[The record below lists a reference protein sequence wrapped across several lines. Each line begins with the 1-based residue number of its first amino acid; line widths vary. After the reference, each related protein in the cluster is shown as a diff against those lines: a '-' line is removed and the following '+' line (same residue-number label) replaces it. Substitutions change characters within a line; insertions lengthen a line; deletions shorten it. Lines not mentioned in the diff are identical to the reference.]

1 MTNKQ
6 QSKEEIEEIKKQMR
20 DLMNVVT
27 PKHLYDYLNQ
37 HVIGQYEAKKLISVA
52 VYNHY
57 KRFCDSIYGYTNDVE
72 DNPYKDVTIEKSN
85 VICAGPTG
93 CGKTY
98 MLRMLAKYLNIPF
111 YISDASGLTQAGY
124 VGDDVENCVLGALR
138 DCNFN
143 VQAAQHA
150 IIVLDEFDKL
160 SRKGEST
167 SITRDVGGEGVQQ
180 SLLKLVEG
188 HKVQVPPNGGRK
200 HPEQECIEVDTT
212 NILFFGIGAFEGL
225 DKIIERRKNKKTIGF
240 NSVMN
245 NDNADNEEEDLLSDI
260 TTEDLKKFGIIP
272 ELIGRFPLVTHVK
285 PLTEEEMYQVLTEP
299 KNSIIKQ
306 YQKMMWIDNIDL
318 IFEEK
323 ALRLI
328 AKNASEKK
336 TGARALRGVI
346 DKVLAELMF
355 EYGGYHF
362 TPIRKFQKK
371 EGDFFAISKR
381 LASDPNLGLCTY
393 QGRQKVPYDYKGFY
407 AISTDK
413 ECDVF
418 RCEENGLLYVPGKNE
433 LFIYHEPKQKK
444 RNSIAD
450 ALSKPRNVTDITG
463 ISSGR
468 QSSAPER

>member
-1 MTNKQ
+1 MIFKNNMKMANNTSKQ
-6 QSKEEIEEIKKQMR
+6 TKEEIEEIKKQMR

-27 PKHLYDYLNQ
+27 PKHLYDYLNE

-57 KRFCDSIYGYTNDVE
+57 KRFIDNIYGYTNDIE

-111 YISDASGLTQAGY
+111 YISDSSSLTQAGY

-160 SRKGEST
+160 SRKGENM

-225 DKIIERRKNKKTIGF
+225 DKIIENRKNKKTLGF
-240 NSVMN
+240 EAISK
-245 NDNADNEEEDLLSDI
+245 NDNDDEEEDFLSDI
-260 TTEDLKKFGIIP
+260 TTEDLKKFGLIP

-285 PLTEEEMYQVLTEP
+285 PLTEDQLYQILVEP

-318 IFEEK
+318 TFDED

-328 AKNASEKK
+328 AKDAAEKK
-336 TGARALRGVI
+336 TGARALRGVL
-346 DKVLAELMF
+346 DKVLADLMF
-355 EYGGYHF
+355 DYGGYNE
-362 TPIRKFQKK
+362 KK
-371 EGDFFAISKR
+371 VKLNITKQMVKKYLDNYKQ
-381 LASDPNLGLCTY
+381 DKTK
-393 QGRQKVPYDYKGFY
+393 KV
-407 AISTDK
+407 A
-413 ECDVF
+413 
-418 RCEENGLLYVPGKNE
+418 
-433 LFIYHEPKQKK
+433 
-444 RNSIAD
+444 
-450 ALSKPRNVTDITG
+450 
-463 ISSGR
+463 
-468 QSSAPER
+468 

>member
-1 MTNKQ
+1 MANKQ

-260 TTEDLKKFGIIP
+260 TTEDLKKFGLIP
-272 ELIGRFPLVTHVK
+272 ELIGRFPLVTLVK

-355 EYGGYHF
+355 EYGGYNE
-362 TPIRKFQKK
+362 KK
-371 EGDFFAISKR
+371 IKLVVTEEMVNK
-381 LASDPNLGLCTY
+381 Y
-393 QGRQKVPYDYKGFY
+393 VE
-407 AISTDK
+407 DK
-413 ECDVF
+413 EI
-418 RCEENGLLYVPGKNE
+418 LGK
-433 LFIYHEPKQKK
+433 KV
-444 RNSIAD
+444 A
-450 ALSKPRNVTDITG
+450 
-463 ISSGR
+463 
-468 QSSAPER
+468 

>member
-1 MTNKQ
+1 MANNKQ
-6 QSKEEIEEIKKQMR
+6 QTNEEIQEIKKQMR

-37 HVIGQYEAKKLISVA
+37 HVIGQDEAKKLISVA

-57 KRFCDSIYGYTNDVE
+57 KRFCDSIYGYTNDIE

-111 YISDASGLTQAGY
+111 YIGDSSSLTQAGY
-124 VGDDVENCVLGALR
+124 VGDDVENLVLGALR

-160 SRKGEST
+160 SRKGENT

-200 HPEQECIEVDTT
+200 HPEQQCIEVDTT
-212 NILFFGIGAFEGL
+212 NILFFGIGAFDGL
-225 DKIIERRKNKKTIGF
+225 EKIIERRKNKKTIGF
-240 NSVMN
+240 NALIN
-245 NDNADNEEEDLLSDI
+245 NNNEEEDLLADI
-260 TTEDLKKFGIIP
+260 TTEDLKKFGLIP
-272 ELIGRFPLVTHVK
+272 ELIGRFPLITHVK
-285 PLTEEEMYQVLTEP
+285 ALTEDQMFQVLTEP

-306 YQKMMWIDNIDL
+306 YQKMMWMDNVDL
-318 IFEEK
+318 TFDED
-323 ALRLI
+323 ALRAI

-346 DKVLAELMF
+346 DRVLADLMF
-355 EYGGYHF
+355 EYGGF
-362 TPIRKFQKK
+362 NEKK
-371 EGDFFAISKR
+371 V
-381 LASDPNLGLCTY
+381 NL
-393 QGRQKVPYDYKGFY
+393 
-407 AISTDK
+407 
-413 ECDVF
+413 
-418 RCEENGLLYVPGKNE
+418 
-433 LFIYHEPKQKK
+433 
-444 RNSIAD
+444 
-450 ALSKPRNVTDITG
+450 NVTKQMVEKYFNNSDKKV
-463 ISSGR
+463 
-468 QSSAPER
+468 AA

>member
-1 MTNKQ
+1 
-6 QSKEEIEEIKKQMR
+6 
-20 DLMNVVT
+20 
-27 PKHLYDYLNQ
+27 
-37 HVIGQYEAKKLISVA
+37 
-52 VYNHY
+52 
-57 KRFCDSIYGYTNDVE
+57 
-72 DNPYKDVTIEKSN
+72 
-85 VICAGPTG
+85 
-93 CGKTY
+93 

-160 SRKGEST
+160 SRKGENT

-355 EYGGYHF
+355 EYGGYHE
-362 TPIRKFQKK
+362 KK
-371 EGDFFAISKR
+371 IKLVVTEEMVNK
-381 LASDPNLGLCTY
+381 Y
-393 QGRQKVPYDYKGFY
+393 VE
-407 AISTDK
+407 DK
-413 ECDVF
+413 EI
-418 RCEENGLLYVPGKNE
+418 LGK
-433 LFIYHEPKQKK
+433 KV
-444 RNSIAD
+444 A
-450 ALSKPRNVTDITG
+450 
-463 ISSGR
+463 
-468 QSSAPER
+468 

>member
-1 MTNKQ
+1 MQKSEQIIKKFTNKWEISDYQ
-6 QSKEEIEEIKKQMR
+6 ILTDDGFVDVVNLYQTIPYEEYVIKTSSKELKCADKHIIFRDNFEEAFVDELIKGDKIITCDGIEEIVSIENTQHKEEMY
-20 DLMNVVT
+20 DFELCEES
-27 PKHLYDYLNQ
+27 KHRY
-37 HVIGQYEAKKLISVA
+37 
-52 VYNHY
+52 
-57 KRFCDSIYGYTNDVE
+57 YTNGILSH
-72 DNPYKDVTIEKSN
+72 N
-85 VICAGPTG
+85 
-93 CGKTY
+93 TY

-260 TTEDLKKFGIIP
+260 TTEDLKKFGLIP

-355 EYGGYHF
+355 EYGGYHE
-362 TPIRKFQKK
+362 KK
-371 EGDFFAISKR
+371 IKLVVTEEMVNK
-381 LASDPNLGLCTY
+381 Y
-393 QGRQKVPYDYKGFY
+393 VE
-407 AISTDK
+407 DK
-413 ECDVF
+413 EI
-418 RCEENGLLYVPGKNE
+418 LGK
-433 LFIYHEPKQKK
+433 KV
-444 RNSIAD
+444 A
-450 ALSKPRNVTDITG
+450 
-463 ISSGR
+463 
-468 QSSAPER
+468 

>member
-85 VICAGPTG
+85 VIVAGPTG

-188 HKVQVPPNGGRK
+188 YKVQVPPNGGRK

-225 DKIIERRKNKKTIGF
+225 DKIIERRNNKKTIGF

-245 NDNADNEEEDLLSDI
+245 NANADNEEEDLLSDI

-318 IFEEK
+318 EFEEQ
-323 ALRLI
+323 ALKLI

-355 EYGGYHF
+355 EYGGYNE
-362 TPIRKFQKK
+362 KK
-371 EGDFFAISKR
+371 IKLVVTEEMVNKYIE
-381 LASDPNLGLCTY
+381 
-393 QGRQKVPYDYKGFY
+393 
-407 AISTDK
+407 DK
-413 ECDVF
+413 EI
-418 RCEENGLLYVPGKNE
+418 L
-433 LFIYHEPKQKK
+433 
-444 RNSIAD
+444 
-450 ALSKPRNVTDITG
+450 
-463 ISSGR
+463 GR
-468 QSSAPER
+468 KVA

>member
-1 MTNKQ
+1 MANKQ
-6 QSKEEIEEIKKQMR
+6 TQEEINEIKKQMR
-20 DLMNVVT
+20 ELMNVVT
-27 PKHLYDYLNQ
+27 PKHLYDYLNE

-57 KRFCDSIYGYTNDVE
+57 KRFIDNIYGYTNDIE

-85 VICAGPTG
+85 VICAGPSG
-93 CGKTY
+93 CGKTF

-111 YISDASGLTQAGY
+111 YISDSSSMTQAGY

-160 SRKGEST
+160 SRKGENV

-225 DKIIERRKNKKTIGF
+225 DKIIENRKNKKTLGF
-240 NSVMN
+240 EAISKN
-245 NDNADNEEEDLLSDI
+245 NADEEEVDFLSDI
-260 TTEDLKKFGIIP
+260 TTEDLKKFGLIP

-285 PLTEEEMYQVLTEP
+285 PLTEDQLYQILVEP

-318 IFEEK
+318 TFDED

-336 TGARALRGVI
+336 TGARALRGVL
-346 DKVLAELMF
+346 DKVLADLMF
-355 EYGGYHF
+355 DYGGYNE
-362 TPIRKFQKK
+362 KK
-371 EGDFFAISKR
+371 VKLNITKEMVENY
-381 LASDPNLGLCTY
+381 LEQY
-393 QGRQKVPYDYKGFY
+393 KVEK
-407 AISTDK
+407 A
-413 ECDVF
+413 
-418 RCEENGLLYVPGKNE
+418 
-433 LFIYHEPKQKK
+433 
-444 RNSIAD
+444 A
-450 ALSKPRNVTDITG
+450 
-463 ISSGR
+463 
-468 QSSAPER
+468 

>member
-1 MTNKQ
+1 MVNKQ

-57 KRFCDSIYGYTNDVE
+57 KRFCDSIYGYTKDME

-111 YISDASGLTQAGY
+111 YISDSSSLTQAGY

-160 SRKGEST
+160 SRKGENT

-225 DKIIERRKNKKTIGF
+225 DKIIEKRKNRKTIGF
-240 NSVMN
+240 NCKTEQEKI
-245 NDNADNEEEDLLSDI
+245 DEEGEDLLADI
-260 TTEDLKKFGIIP
+260 TTEDLKKFGLIP

-285 PLTEEEMYQVLTEP
+285 PLTEEQMYQVLTEP

-306 YQKMMWIDNIDL
+306 YQKMMWIDNVELEFDDD
-318 IFEEK
+318 

-346 DKVLAELMF
+346 DRVLAELMF
-355 EYGGYHF
+355 EYGGYNE
-362 TPIRKFQKK
+362 KK
-371 EGDFFAISKR
+371 VKLTVTKEMVNKYIENKES
-381 LASDPNLGLCTY
+381 LAK
-393 QGRQKVPYDYKGFY
+393 KV
-407 AISTDK
+407 A
-413 ECDVF
+413 
-418 RCEENGLLYVPGKNE
+418 
-433 LFIYHEPKQKK
+433 
-444 RNSIAD
+444 
-450 ALSKPRNVTDITG
+450 
-463 ISSGR
+463 
-468 QSSAPER
+468 

>member
-85 VICAGPTG
+85 VICVGPTG
-93 CGKTY
+93 NGKTY

-111 YISDASGLTQAGY
+111 YIQDSCTLSASGY
-124 VGDDVENCVLGALR
+124 VGDDVENAILGALR
-138 DCNFN
+138 DANYN
-143 VQAAQHA
+143 IQATQHA
-150 IIVLDEFDKL
+150 IIVFDEFDKL
-160 SRKGEST
+160 SRKSENP

-188 HKVQVPPNGGRK
+188 TIVNVPPNGGRK
-200 HPEQECIEVDTT
+200 HPEQECIPVDTS

-272 ELIGRFPLVTHVK
+272 ELIGRCPIVTHVK

-355 EYGGYHF
+355 EYGGYNE
-362 TPIRKFQKK
+362 KK
-371 EGDFFAISKR
+371 IKLVVTEEMVNK
-381 LASDPNLGLCTY
+381 Y
-393 QGRQKVPYDYKGFY
+393 VE
-407 AISTDK
+407 DK
-413 ECDVF
+413 EI
-418 RCEENGLLYVPGKNE
+418 LGK
-433 LFIYHEPKQKK
+433 KV
-444 RNSIAD
+444 A
-450 ALSKPRNVTDITG
+450 
-463 ISSGR
+463 
-468 QSSAPER
+468 

>member
-1 MTNKQ
+1 MAKTNNQ
-6 QSKEEIEEIKKQMR
+6 TNEEIEQIKAQMR
-20 DLMNVVT
+20 ELMNVVT

-37 HVIGQYEAKKLISVA
+37 HVIGQEEAKKLISVA

-57 KRFCDSIYGYTNDVE
+57 KRFIDNIYGYTKDVE
-72 DNPYKDVTIEKSN
+72 NNPYKDVTIEKSN
-85 VICAGPTG
+85 VICAGPSG
-93 CGKTY
+93 CGKTF

-160 SRKGEST
+160 SRKGENV

-225 DKIIERRKNKKTIGF
+225 DRIIENRKNKKTLGF
-240 NSVMN
+240 DAIKKEQEETV
-245 NDNADNEEEDLLSDI
+245 EEDYLSDI
-260 TTEDLKKFGIIP
+260 TTEDLKKFGLIP

-285 PLTEEEMYQVLTEP
+285 PLTEEQLYQILVEP

-318 IFEEK
+318 TFDED

-336 TGARALRGVI
+336 TGARALRGVL
-346 DKVLAELMF
+346 DKVLADLMF
-355 EYGGYHF
+355 DYGGYNEE
-362 TPIRKFQKK
+362 KV
-371 EGDFFAISKR
+371 
-381 LASDPNLGLCTY
+381 NLNITKDMVIKYLESYT
-393 QGRQKVPYDYKGFY
+393 K
-407 AISTDK
+407 T
-413 ECDVF
+413 
-418 RCEENGLLYVPGKNE
+418 KN
-433 LFIYHEPKQKK
+433 
-444 RNSIAD
+444 A
-450 ALSKPRNVTDITG
+450 A
-463 ISSGR
+463 
-468 QSSAPER
+468 

>member
-1 MTNKQ
+1 MQKSEQIIKKFTNKWEISDYQ
-6 QSKEEIEEIKKQMR
+6 ILTDDGFVDVVNLYQTIPYEEYVIKTSSKELKCADKHIIFRDNFEEAFVDELIKGDKIITCDGIEEIVSIENTQHKEEMY
-20 DLMNVVT
+20 DFELCEES
-27 PKHLYDYLNQ
+27 KHRY
-37 HVIGQYEAKKLISVA
+37 
-52 VYNHY
+52 
-57 KRFCDSIYGYTNDVE
+57 YTNGILSH
-72 DNPYKDVTIEKSN
+72 N
-85 VICAGPTG
+85 
-93 CGKTY
+93 TY

-260 TTEDLKKFGIIP
+260 TTEDLKKFGLIP

-355 EYGGYHF
+355 EYGGYNE
-362 TPIRKFQKK
+362 KK
-371 EGDFFAISKR
+371 IKLVVTEEMVNK
-381 LASDPNLGLCTY
+381 Y
-393 QGRQKVPYDYKGFY
+393 VE
-407 AISTDK
+407 DK
-413 ECDVF
+413 EI
-418 RCEENGLLYVPGKNE
+418 LGK
-433 LFIYHEPKQKK
+433 KV
-444 RNSIAD
+444 A
-450 ALSKPRNVTDITG
+450 
-463 ISSGR
+463 
-468 QSSAPER
+468 

>member
-1 MTNKQ
+1 MKKETNKQ
-6 QSKEEIEEIKKQMR
+6 TTEEIEEIKKQMR

-27 PKHLYDYLNQ
+27 PKHLYEYLNQ
-37 HVIGQYEAKKLISVA
+37 HVIGQEEAKKLISVA

-57 KRFCDSIYGYTNDVE
+57 KRFCDNIYGYTNDIE

-85 VICAGPTG
+85 MICAGPSG
-93 CGKTY
+93 CGKTF
-98 MLRMLAKYLNIPF
+98 MLKSLAKYLNIPF
-111 YISDASGLTQAGY
+111 YVSDASGLTQAGY

-150 IIVLDEFDKL
+150 IIVLDEFDKI
-160 SRKGEST
+160 SRKGENT

-212 NILFFGIGAFEGL
+212 DILFFGIGAFEGL
-225 DKIIERRKNKKTIGF
+225 DKIIEKRKNKKTLGF
-240 NSVMN
+240 DAIKKEENT
-245 NDNADNEEEDLLSDI
+245 EEEDFLSDI
-260 TTEDLKKFGIIP
+260 TTEDLKKFGLIP

-285 PLTEEEMYQVLTEP
+285 PLTEDQLYQILVEP

-318 IFEEK
+318 TFDED

-336 TGARALRGVI
+336 TGARALRGVL
-346 DKVLAELMF
+346 DKVLADLMF
-355 EYGGYHF
+355 DYGGYN
-362 TPIRKFQKK
+362 
-371 EGDFFAISKR
+371 E
-381 LASDPNLGLCTY
+381 
-393 QGRQKVPYDYKGFY
+393 QKVKLNITKDMVQKYLDSYK
-407 AISTDK
+407 
-413 ECDVF
+413 
-418 RCEENGLLYVPGKNE
+418 EN
-433 LFIYHEPKQKK
+433 
-444 RNSIAD
+444 
-450 ALSKPRNVTDITG
+450 
-463 ISSGR
+463 
-468 QSSAPER
+468 

>member
-1 MTNKQ
+1 MTKKQ
-6 QSKEEIEEIKKQMR
+6 NQQTQEEIQEIKKQMR

-37 HVIGQYEAKKLISVA
+37 HVIGQEEAKKYISVA

-57 KRFCDSIYGYTNDVE
+57 KRFCDTIYGYTQGEEN
-72 DNPYKDVTIEKSN
+72 NPYEDVTIEKSN
-85 VICAGPTG
+85 VIIAGPTG

-111 YISDASGLTQAGY
+111 YVSDASSYTEAGY

-150 IIVLDEFDKL
+150 IIVLDEFDKI
-160 SRKGEST
+160 SRKGENM

-212 NILFFGIGAFEGL
+212 NILFFGIGAFDGL
-225 DKIIERRKNKKTIGF
+225 EHIIEKRKNKKSIGF
-240 NSVMN
+240 NTIISDN
-245 NDNADNEEEDLLSDI
+245 NFEEDEDILADI
-260 TTEDLKKFGIIP
+260 TTEDLKKFGLIP
-272 ELIGRFPLVTHVK
+272 ELIGRFPLITHVK
-285 PLTEEEMYQVLTEP
+285 NLTEDELYQVLIEP

-318 IFEEK
+318 TFEED
-323 ALRLI
+323 ALRMI
-328 AKNASEKK
+328 AKDASEKK

-346 DKVLAELMF
+346 DTVLADLMF
-355 EYGGYHF
+355 EYGGYNE
-362 TPIRKFQKK
+362 T
-371 EGDFFAISKR
+371 
-381 LASDPNLGLCTY
+381 
-393 QGRQKVPYDYKGFY
+393 KVQ
-407 AISTDK
+407 
-413 ECDVF
+413 
-418 RCEENGLLYVPGKNE
+418 L
-433 LFIYHEPKQKK
+433 
-444 RNSIAD
+444 
-450 ALSKPRNVTDITG
+450 NVTKEMVNKYINKK
-463 ISSGR
+463 
-468 QSSAPER
+468 QNNEAA

>member
-1 MTNKQ
+1 MANKQ
-6 QSKEEIEEIKKQMR
+6 QTKEEIEEIKKQMR

-37 HVIGQYEAKKLISVA
+37 HVIGQEEAKKLISVA

-57 KRFCDSIYGYTNDVE
+57 KRFCDSIYGYTNDIE

-111 YISDASGLTQAGY
+111 YISDTSSMTQAGY

-150 IIVLDEFDKL
+150 IIVLDEFDKI
-160 SRKGEST
+160 SRKGENM

-200 HPEQECIEVDTT
+200 HPEQQCIEVDTT
-212 NILFFGIGAFEGL
+212 NILFFGIGAFDGL
-225 DKIIERRKNKKTIGF
+225 EKIIERRKNKKTIGF
-240 NSVMN
+240 NVKSLS
-245 NDNADNEEEDLLSDI
+245 NDKEDEEEDLLGDI
-260 TTEDLKKFGIIP
+260 TTEDLKKFGLIP

-285 PLTEEEMYQVLTEP
+285 ALTEEQMYQVLTEP
-299 KNSIIKQ
+299 KNSIMKQ
-306 YQKMMWIDNIDL
+306 YQKMMWMDNVDL
-318 IFEEK
+318 TFDEDALK
-323 ALRLI
+323 AI

-346 DKVLAELMF
+346 DKVLADLMF
-355 EYGGYHF
+355 EYGGYNQ
-362 TPIRKFQKK
+362 T
-371 EGDFFAISKR
+371 
-381 LASDPNLGLCTY
+381 
-393 QGRQKVPYDYKGFY
+393 KV
-407 AISTDK
+407 S
-413 ECDVF
+413 
-418 RCEENGLLYVPGKNE
+418 L
-433 LFIYHEPKQKK
+433 
-444 RNSIAD
+444 
-450 ALSKPRNVTDITG
+450 NVTKEMVDKYINKENQG
-463 ISSGR
+463 KE
-468 QSSAPER
+468 AA

>member
-1 MTNKQ
+1 MANKQ

-188 HKVQVPPNGGRK
+188 YKVQVPPNGGRK

-245 NDNADNEEEDLLSDI
+245 NGNADNEEEDLLSDI

-323 ALRLI
+323 ALKLI

-355 EYGGYHF
+355 EYGGYNE
-362 TPIRKFQKK
+362 KK
-371 EGDFFAISKR
+371 IKLVVTEEMVNKYIE
-381 LASDPNLGLCTY
+381 
-393 QGRQKVPYDYKGFY
+393 
-407 AISTDK
+407 DK
-413 ECDVF
+413 EI
-418 RCEENGLLYVPGKNE
+418 LGK
-433 LFIYHEPKQKK
+433 KV
-444 RNSIAD
+444 A
-450 ALSKPRNVTDITG
+450 
-463 ISSGR
+463 
-468 QSSAPER
+468 

>member
-1 MTNKQ
+1 MAKKQ
-6 QSKEEIEEIKKQMR
+6 NQQTQEEIQEIKKQMR

-37 HVIGQYEAKKLISVA
+37 HVIGQEEAKKYISVA

-57 KRFCDSIYGYTNDVE
+57 KRFCDTIYGYTQGEEN
-72 DNPYKDVTIEKSN
+72 NPYEDVTIEKSN
-85 VICAGPTG
+85 VIIAGPTG

-111 YISDASGLTQAGY
+111 YVSDASSYTEAGY

-150 IIVLDEFDKL
+150 IIVLDEFDKI
-160 SRKGEST
+160 SRKGENM

-212 NILFFGIGAFEGL
+212 NILFFGIGAFDGL
-225 DKIIERRKNKKTIGF
+225 EHIIEKRKNKKSIGF
-240 NSVMN
+240 NTIISDN
-245 NDNADNEEEDLLSDI
+245 NFEEDEDILADI
-260 TTEDLKKFGIIP
+260 TTEDLKKFGLIP
-272 ELIGRFPLVTHVK
+272 ELIGRFPLITHVK
-285 PLTEEEMYQVLTEP
+285 NLTEDELYQVLIEP

-318 IFEEK
+318 TFEED
-323 ALRLI
+323 ALRVI
-328 AKNASEKK
+328 AKDASEKK

-346 DKVLAELMF
+346 DTVLADLMF
-355 EYGGYHF
+355 EYGGYNE
-362 TPIRKFQKK
+362 T
-371 EGDFFAISKR
+371 
-381 LASDPNLGLCTY
+381 
-393 QGRQKVPYDYKGFY
+393 KVQ
-407 AISTDK
+407 
-413 ECDVF
+413 
-418 RCEENGLLYVPGKNE
+418 L
-433 LFIYHEPKQKK
+433 
-444 RNSIAD
+444 
-450 ALSKPRNVTDITG
+450 NVTKEMVNKYINKK
-463 ISSGR
+463 
-468 QSSAPER
+468 QNNEAA